1 LLLDGGDESIK
12 VLLQGGGAPLEALLL
27 RLAPSGARGSYT
39 CDSRHVEV
47 DEAEFTCGD
56 GEEVEGA

>member
-1 LLLDGGDESIK
+1 
-12 VLLQGGGAPLEALLL
+12 VLLHGGGAPLEALLL
-27 RLAPSGARGSYT
+27 CLAPSGARGSYT